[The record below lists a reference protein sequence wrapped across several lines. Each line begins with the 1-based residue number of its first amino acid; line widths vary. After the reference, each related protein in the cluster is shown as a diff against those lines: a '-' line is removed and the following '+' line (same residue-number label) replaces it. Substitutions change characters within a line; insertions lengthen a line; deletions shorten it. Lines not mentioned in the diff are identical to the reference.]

1 MSDVK
6 LLRKVLVFDSAA
18 QSKKEF
24 QSSATTWGD
33 LKRELSSH
41 GISTSNCKFIE
52 GSTKLTLE
60 QDQALLPMKD
70 FVTFKMPVSTKSA
83 AAPTFTS
90 AQYKEEIKRHIS
102 NDSSASKFFA
112 GYSSMKVDE
121 LAAIIKKYEA
131 KLKKDQAKAEKVVAK
146 PVAKA
151 AAKPVAK
158 AKEAAPKAKPV
169 AKKVETVKPTKPT
182 STVKKAVGKV
192 VESVKKAVAKK
203 PIKQVETAEWM
214 TLLQKAAELAPPAI
228 AENINYIIAKE
239 LEVPVITTDIS
250 ALAAIARQL
259 K

>member
-18 QSKKEF
+18 QTKKDF
-24 QSSATTWGD
+24 QSSATIWDD
-33 LKRELSSH
+33 LKRELPTH

-70 FVTFKMPVSTKSA
+70 FVIFKMPVSTKSA
-83 AAPTFTS
+83 ASPTLTS
-90 AQYKEEIKRHIS
+90 DQYKKLIREVIDV
-102 NDSSASKFFA
+102 NPSAKTFFA
-112 GYSSMKVDE
+112 GYSSMKVVD
-121 LAAIIKKYEA
+121 LQAILNKWNA
-131 KLKKDQAKAEKVVAK
+131 KLKKDQVKAEKVVAK
-146 PVAKA
+146 PVAK
-151 AAKPVAK
+151 PVAK
-158 AKEAAPKAKPV
+158 AKEVAPKAKPV
-169 AKKVETVKPTKPT
+169 AKKVEAVKPTKPT

-203 PIKQVETAEWM
+203 PIKQVETAKWM

-228 AENINYIIAKE
+228 AEDINYIIAKE

>member
-83 AAPTFTS
+83 ASPTLTS
-90 AQYKEEIKRHIS
+90 DQYKKLIREVIDV
-102 NDSSASKFFA
+102 NPSAKAFFA
-112 GYSSMKVDE
+112 GYSSMKVAD
-121 LAAIIKKYEA
+121 LQAMLNKWGV
-131 KLKKDQAKAEKVVAK
+131 KLKKDQAKAEKAVAK

-158 AKEAAPKAKPV
+158 TKEAAPKAKPV
-169 AKKVETVKPTKPT
+169 AKKVEAVKPTKPT

-203 PIKQVETAEWM
+203 PIKRTETPEWFV
-214 TLLQKAAELAPPAI
+214 LLQKAAELAPPTI
-228 AENINYIIAKE
+228 AEDINYIIAKE

>member
-83 AAPTFTS
+83 AAPTLTS

-203 PIKQVETAEWM
+203 PIKRTETPEWFV
-214 TLLQKAAELAPPAI
+214 LLQKAAELAPPAI
-228 AENINYIIAKE
+228 AEDINYIIAKE